1 MNIKLGLQLLK
12 NMGLRYTTYR
22 IFHEL
27 DKKSGL
33 LKKRHPTNPELRNF
47 ISLENW
53 KKSKLTFIFESR
65 ETILGSKIPNPQLA
79 EKANKI
85 LQHHTQFFSN
95 QWIDLGKDYDW
106 ITNPDTH
113 YKYDISNHWSNINDF
128 NQENGDIKYVWEKSR
143 FSFLLTLIRYDYHF
157 EKDSSEFVFQEINS
171 WIDANPINQGP
182 NWKCS
187 QEISLRTFN
196 WLYAIYFYKNS
207 DFLTEA
213 LWQKMMNVLYWQMH
227 HVYHHIDF
235 SRIAVRNNHAITETL
250 ALSLT
255 EILFPFFEESKKWSK
270 KGRKY
275 FEQEINYQIYP
286 DGAFIQHSMN
296 YHRVLIQL
304 LSFGLSIT
312 QKANKPFSENVYKK
326 AYKTLGFLY
335 QFIQPKNGNLPNYGH
350 NDGALF
356 FPLSDAEFRDYR
368 SQLNTLHQILTAKPL
383 FETAEDFFSFSKPIY
398 NFKSLE
404 LKFGITSFTN
414 SGYYLFRTNSS
425 FTFVKCS
432 NYKDRPAQSDN
443 LHIDIWHNG
452 ENVIRDSGSYKYNT
466 DEENSNYF
474 FGTKSHNTVMIEN
487 HNQMLKGGR
496 FIWYYWPKNALVTV
510 NENEDEFI
518 FNGAV
523 NVFSFIDKKCKH
535 TRKITISKTHPN
547 WIIEDTL
554 TNSKNKKCYQI
565 WNCNPNIPIDF
576 EAVANSQ
583 IVIANEYS
591 SFYSSLYGQK
601 EEQKGYSF
609 EFDSTIKTEI
619 KLLNSFSKYNF

>member
-1 MNIKLGLQLLK
+1 
-12 NMGLRYTTYR
+12 
-22 IFHEL
+22 
-27 DKKSGL
+27 
-33 LKKRHPTNPELRNF
+33 
-47 ISLENW
+47 
-53 KKSKLTFIFESR
+53 
-65 ETILGSKIPNPQLA
+65 
-79 EKANKI
+79 
-85 LQHHTQFFSN
+85 
-95 QWIDLGKDYDW
+95 
-106 ITNPDTH
+106 
-113 YKYDISNHWSNINDF
+113 
-128 NQENGDIKYVWEKSR
+128 
-143 FSFLLTLIRYDYHF
+143 
-157 EKDSSEFVFQEINS
+157 
-171 WIDANPINQGP
+171 
-182 NWKCS
+182 
-187 QEISLRTFN
+187 
-196 WLYAIYFYKNS
+196 
-207 DFLTEA
+207 
-213 LWQKMMNVLYWQMH
+213 
-227 HVYHHIDF
+227 
-235 SRIAVRNNHAITETL
+235 
-250 ALSLT
+250 
-255 EILFPFFEESKKWSK
+255 
-270 KGRKY
+270 
-275 FEQEINYQIYP
+275 
-286 DGAFIQHSMN
+286 
-296 YHRVLIQL
+296 
-304 LSFGLSIT
+304 
-312 QKANKPFSENVYKK
+312 
-326 AYKTLGFLY
+326 
-335 QFIQPKNGNLPNYGH
+335 
-350 NDGALF
+350 
-356 FPLSDAEFRDYR
+356 
-368 SQLNTLHQILTAKPL
+368 
-383 FETAEDFFSFSKPIY
+383 
-398 NFKSLE
+398 SLE

-619 KLLNSFSKYNF
+619 KLLNSFCK